1 MSGPRYFWI
10 VVAAGLVLTALAVP
24 SAHAS
29 CGHYVVIGN
38 PHPNLAPPSPA
49 PKPAAKEQK
58 APAPVRPC
66 SGPNCSDHRQ
76 PLTPPAPKTAPV
88 EEQRWCHALSPAVP
102 PSGGPSFF
110 SPSESAARPVRG
122 CSIYHPPR

>member
-1 MSGPRYFWI
+1 MSGPRYFW
-10 VVAAGLVLTALAVP
+10 VAVAAGLVLAAPTAQ
-24 SAHAS
+24 AS

-38 PHPNLAPPSPA
+38 PHPDLVPSSSS
-49 PKPAAKEQK
+49 PKPVANEQK

-88 EEQRWCHALSPAVP
+88 EEQRWRHALPPAVP
-102 PSGGPSFF
+102 PSGGLSFF
-110 SPSESAARPVRG
+110 TPSESAARPVHGG
-122 CSIYHPPR
+122 CSVYHPPR